1 MKLTTNDAVAA
12 RIKKLLKERGIT
24 LYRLEQKSGVYHGVM
39 DRIMKGINHTIELST
54 TFKLARGFNMGICE
68 FFNDDVFRSEDLE
81 ID

>member
-1 MKLTTNDAVAA
+1 
-12 RIKKLLKERGIT
+12 
-24 LYRLEQKSGVYHGVM
+24 M

-68 FFNDDVFRSEDLE
+68 FLNDDVFRSEDLE